1 LDRNIIQAF
10 GKTLPEARDGAIPTA
25 RSWGDQCWAT
35 YKATV
40 RRNGLWKRDFNAELW
55 QPMEVKLASGWERAF
70 QRRLPNVLQ
79 SFVVELGKI
88 LDSFHNSAVAYAKEH
103 CVNLAGITVLEQ
115 QLQGRKLRFGDI
127 PTRISNIAQE
137 MQKDAN
143 RSFTPV
149 IAQDMR
155 PVYTICNNEA
165 GPGSYMRMKNHMAG
179 YVDNA
184 RDTMF
189 KHATDHVADQL
200 KVMCDC
206 IRHEL
211 DMLVL
216 QGAYQQTSGDYHAVL
231 VGSNKHNFST
241 LSRAERILRVEML
254 LALEE
259 ADTAFDDCIP
269 VPHTDPAVKTESD

>member
-1 LDRNIIQAF
+1 
-10 GKTLPEARDGAIPTA
+10 
-25 RSWGDQCWAT
+25 
-35 YKATV
+35 
-40 RRNGLWKRDFNAELW
+40 
-55 QPMEVKLASGWERAF
+55 MEVKLASGWERAF

-79 SFVVELGKI
+79 SFVVELAKI
-88 LDSFHNSAVAYAKEH
+88 LDNFHNGAVAYAKEH
-103 CVNLAGITVLEQ
+103 YINLAGITVLEQ

-127 PTRISNIAQE
+127 LTKVSDIAQE

-149 IAQDMR
+149 IAQDMQ

-165 GPGSYMRMKNHMAG
+165 GPGSYMRMQNHMAS

-189 KHATDHVADQL
+189 KHATDNVADQL
-200 KVMCDC
+200 KAMCDQ
-206 IRHEL
+206 IRQEL
-211 DMLVL
+211 NTLIL
-216 QGAYQQTSGDYHAVL
+216 QGAYQQTSGDYQAVL
-231 VGSNKHNFST
+231 VGSNKQNFST

-269 VPHTDPAVKTESD
+269 VPHMDPAVKTESD